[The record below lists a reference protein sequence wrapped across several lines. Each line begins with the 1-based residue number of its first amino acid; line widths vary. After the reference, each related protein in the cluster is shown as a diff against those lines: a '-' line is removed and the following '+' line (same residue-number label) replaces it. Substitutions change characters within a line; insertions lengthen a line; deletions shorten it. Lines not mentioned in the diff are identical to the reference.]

1 MMRSIKLKPYLL
13 AATPF
18 IGILILWSLLPSL
31 LSVPAY
37 KLPSPQLVW
46 SKAIEL
52 TVDGS
57 LAQHILVSLYRLA
70 LGFVL
75 GNLLAVPIGIA
86 IGINRHASDFM
97 LPLLTFLQS
106 IAGIA
111 WIPLAVLWFGIGDGA
126 IVFVIANIIFFSNL
140 YNTVIGVESIPQTF
154 YRAVLSLGA
163 SRFDILKTVI
173 IPGAFVQLIV
183 GFRSSMAFGWR
194 ALIGAEL
201 IAGTTGLGYM
211 TLDAVQWYQTETVIL
226 GMIIVGIIWL
236 VMDRFLFRRLETMTV
251 RRWGILNDK

>member
-1 MMRSIKLKPYLL
+1 MMKTIKIRPYLL

-18 IGILILWSLLPSL
+18 IGILILWTVLPSL

-46 SKAIEL
+46 TKAIEL
-52 TVDGS
+52 TADGS
-57 LAQHILVSLYRLA
+57 LLQHILVSLYRLA

-86 IGINRHASDFM
+86 IGVNRHASDFL

-126 IVFVIANIIFFSNL
+126 IIFVIANIIFFSNL
-140 YNTVIGVESIPQTF
+140 YNTVIGVESIPQTY

-163 SRFDILKTVI
+163 SRFDILKSVI

-226 GMIIVGIIWL
+226 GMIIVGVIWL

-251 RRWGILNDK
+251 RRWGILQDK